1 MSEGEAL
8 LNDDAWSNLESIGQV
23 DGIQDSPYVSPGKV
37 CEVEGYE
44 LEEEERS
51 MKGWCQVRRKRGQ
64 VEKDV
69 AAETRGWEEFYK
81 VKDGF
86 PYLAHYWRYE
96 RWCEEMKKEWTDE
109 ELRKEEH
116 RVKHER
122 MGKGDYKSWVAYTK
136 DMIEWRRREGEGK
149 K

>member
-1 MSEGEAL
+1 M
-8 LNDDAWSNLESIGQV
+8 ESIGQV

-44 LEEEERS
+44 LEETERS

-81 VKDGF
+81 F
-86 PYLAHYWRYE
+86 AMSYPYLAHYWRYE
-96 RWCEEMKKEWTDE
+96 QWCKEVKERTVEELKQLPSEAKKEK
-109 ELRKEEH
+109 RKEFE
-116 RVKHER
+116 
-122 MGKGDYKSWVAYTK
+122 SWSAYWK
-136 DMIEWRRREGEGK
+136 EVREWWDRGGEGQE
-149 K
+149 